1 MSLPETYLE
10 TRHHELR
17 KTRMSMVDGNLTG
30 NLRSVQA
37 GVSARAYRDGYWGF
51 ASAPADDAGVQ
62 LRVQQLAADNARAM
76 AGFGVRAGLALPG
89 AHYRGEQALHG
100 GVPLTAAECAERMAE
115 LHAHCMAR
123 FPGLRS
129 TRVMVTDE
137 HHVKR
142 LQTEGGGQSLAR
154 IQRAAIYVV
163 LVGEDDQGT
172 PIELGEVLSGIG
184 SLADVDWS
192 LATLAPKLD
201 VLHGHLQA
209 KRHAVPARGGEQ
221 TVVLAPDLA
230 GMLAHEAMGH
240 PCEAD
245 AVLSGAVTADL
256 RDRRV
261 ASNLITMVDLAHH
274 WNGAELMCPVYV
286 DDEGTPAQDV
296 TMIDQGIL
304 RQFMHSRETAARLG
318 LSAQRQRTRLRPGRR
333 AAGAH
338 AQHRHPAWP
347 QHAGRP
353 DRRRRR
359 RLPAAGHQQR
369 PGRRDHRV
377 HVRREPGVRNPQGQ
391 AGRRRARHHAVGQRA
406 EGAAERRRRGQRHE
420 VDLQRLLRQEAADGG
435 VGRRP
440 VAACTRPPG
449 RRMTMAF
456 ATDTLAQQVL
466 AALRARG
473 FDHAQVTVSDTRR
486 CELNLAHNE
495 PSLLRSNEA
504 RKLSATGIVS
514 GRRASAEGSDLS
526 ADGMALLVD
535 ELWTS
540 AGSAPPDAANAVSAG
555 QQLRVAKGPREADPT
570 ALAAALR
577 TLLDWRTA
585 HTPTMMI
592 EEATAAHVH
601 HRSHTVTSGGSAIDC
616 DLGWCEMTVFGLAR
630 DGSQTSSFNYAGG
643 SADALTE
650 VPARF
655 GIERMMRELTQQVH
669 TETLAERFVG
679 DVVLAPGAVSDL
691 LSWLM
696 DQLRDG
702 PLIDGS
708 SVYREQVGQRIAS
721 PLLTLEEPLRRTRLR
736 AAVGRRLRHP
746 GDHAAGRWPADA
758 AVPQP
763 VRQPQDRR
771 GTQARGR

>member
-318 LSAQRQRTRLRPGRR
+318 LPPSGNARAYGPDDEPLVRMRNTAILPGHSTLDDLI
-333 AAGAH
+333 AGVDD
-338 AQHRHPAWP
+338 
-347 QHAGRP
+347 GYLLL
-353 DRRRRR
+353 DTS
-359 RLPAAGHQQR
+359 
-369 PGRRDHRV
+369 
-377 HVRREPGVRNPQGQ
+377 NGQ
-391 AGRRRARHHAVGQRA
+391 ADATTEFMFGVNLAYEIRKGKL
-406 EGAAERRRRGQRHE
+406 GAAVRDTTLSGSALKVLQS
-420 VDLQRLLRQEAADGG
+420 VDG
-435 VGRRP
+435 VGSDMKWTCNGYCGKKQP
-440 VAACTRPPG
+440 MVVSVGGPS
-449 RRMTMAF
+449 
-456 ATDTLAQQVL
+456 
-466 AALRARG
+466 LRAR
-473 FDHAQVTVSDTRR
+473 
-486 CELNLAHNE
+486 AH
-495 PSLLRSNEA
+495 L
-504 RKLSATGIVS
+504 
-514 GRRASAEGSDLS
+514 
-526 ADGMALLVD
+526 
-535 ELWTS
+535 
-540 AGSAPPDAANAVSAG
+540 
-555 QQLRVAKGPREADPT
+555 
-570 ALAAALR
+570 
-577 TLLDWRTA
+577 
-585 HTPTMMI
+585 
-592 EEATAAHVH
+592 
-601 HRSHTVTSGGSAIDC
+601 GG
-616 DLGWCEMTVFGLAR
+616 E
-630 DGSQTSSFNYAGG
+630 
-643 SADALTE
+643 
-650 VPARF
+650 
-655 GIERMMRELTQQVH
+655 
-669 TETLAERFVG
+669 
-679 DVVLAPGAVSDL
+679 
-691 LSWLM
+691 
-696 DQLRDG
+696 
-702 PLIDGS
+702 
-708 SVYREQVGQRIAS
+708 
-721 PLLTLEEPLRRTRLR
+721 
-736 AAVGRRLRHP
+736 
-746 GDHAAGRWPADA
+746 
-758 AVPQP
+758 
-763 VRQPQDRR
+763 
-771 GTQARGR
+771 